1 MLPVF
6 SVLGTRL
13 IAAADEGGTA
23 RRRNSRFATLQ
34 ADSELRKRQRSGP
47 NWLSTNPWRELDKTD
62 DFELIWP
69 RRRCGDRGVVGRPE
83 QS

>member
-47 NWLSTNPWRELDKTD
+47 QLAISKPLERAGRN
-62 DFELIWP
+62 
-69 RRRCGDRGVVGRPE
+69 RRLRTHMATT
-83 QS
+83 SMW